1 VQGRLRKEKLSF
13 LIKTQCACCSR
24 PISIDIDS
32 QMKFHVHDPKASPLI
47 FIPDVDFL
55 KLMDPSIIDAF

>member
-1 VQGRLRKEKLSF
+1 M
-13 LIKTQCACCSR
+13 IKTQCACCSR